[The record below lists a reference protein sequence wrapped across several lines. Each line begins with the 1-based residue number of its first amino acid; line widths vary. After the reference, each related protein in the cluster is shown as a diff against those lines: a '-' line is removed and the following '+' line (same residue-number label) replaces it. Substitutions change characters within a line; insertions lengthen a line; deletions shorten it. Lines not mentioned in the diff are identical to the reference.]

1 MPHNNGSNKRQ
12 LREKTLWRI
21 RLGVSSAPLFL
32 QKTTL
37 FLQILQKLSSTVSY
51 QINSM
56 RSSGYITRNMQ
67 NIPFFIARNNSLK
80 NSFFPSTIIKWNIL
94 DQNIRNESSLI
105 VFKNSILKLIR
116 PPASSVLTVIIV
128 KEFNLSQGC

>member
-1 MPHNNGSNKRQ
+1 M
-12 LREKTLWRI
+12 
-21 RLGVSSAPLFL
+21 
-32 QKTTL
+32 
-37 FLQILQKLSSTVSY
+37 QKLSSTVSY

-67 NIPFFIARNNSLK
+67 NIPFFIAGNNSLK

-116 PPASSVLTVIIV
+116 PPASSVLKVIIV
-128 KEFNLSQGC
+128 KELNLSQDW